1 MAKYFRQNQNA
12 PGFNRQNP
20 ARLLRQIKRDKN
32 MKAVAVTPKK
42 KGSVR
47 LVEMDK
53 PKVEDVK
60 DGRGVLV
67 EVLRVGACGTD
78 REISNAEYGIAP
90 RGFDFLVLGHE
101 NFGRVVEMGENV
113 RELQK
118 GDLVVATVRR
128 PRGTS
133 IYDKIGEQDFTT
145 DDRYYERGISRLHG
159 YMAEFYAESADFL
172 IKIPELLA
180 EIAVLL
186 EPLSI
191 IEKGLKQASDIQE
204 RLKIWRPQTAAVLGT
219 GNVGLL
225 TVMALRMRG
234 YEVHGFGLEN
244 AAGYLNAD
252 LCRAI
257 GATYDST
264 REISVVD
271 SVKKY
276 GEFDL
281 VFECTGYSPIIFDA
295 MQSLNENGILI
306 LSSVTGGERKTDSVP
321 SDKINQMFVLG
332 NRAMVGTVNANRE
345 HFELGVRDFALCE
358 AMYPGWLSR
367 MLTHKVEGLENYEKV
382 FDILE
387 NSSEYGAI
395 KTFFEVKKI

>member
-1 MAKYFRQNQNA
+1 
-12 PGFNRQNP
+12 
-20 ARLLRQIKRDKN
+20 
-32 MKAVAVTPKK
+32 
-42 KGSVR
+42 
-47 LVEMDK
+47 MDK
-53 PKVEDVK
+53 PKIDEFK

-78 REISNAEYGIAP
+78 REINNGEYGVAP
-90 RGFDFLVLGHE
+90 KGFDFLVLGHE
-101 NFGRVVEMGENV
+101 NFGRVVEVGENV
-113 RELQK
+113 KDLQK
-118 GDLVVATVRR
+118 GDFVVATVRR
-128 PRGTS
+128 PRGHS

-145 DDRYYERGISRLHG
+145 DDKYYERGISRIHG

-172 IKIPELLA
+172 IKIPPAIA

-204 RLKIWRPQTAAVLGT
+204 RLKIWHPKTAAVLGT

-234 YEVHGFGLEN
+234 YEVHGFGRSPRE
-244 AAGYLNAD
+244 GYLNAD
-252 LCRAI
+252 LLEEI

-264 REISVVD
+264 ADISIAD
-271 SVKKY
+271 SAKKY
-276 GEFDL
+276 GQYDL
-281 VFECTGYSPIIFDA
+281 VFECTGFSPIIFDA

-306 LSSVTGGERKTDSVP
+306 LASVTGGERKTDAVP

-345 HFELGVRDFALCE
+345 HFEMGVKDLALCE
-358 AMYPGWLSR
+358 AMYAGWLGK
-367 MLTHKVEGLENYEKV
+367 MLTHKVEGLENFEKI
-382 FDILE
+382 FDILN
-387 NSSEYGAI
+387 NSSKYNAI
-395 KTFFEVKKI
+395 KAYFEVKGF